1 MDDLDEI
8 LGVEIEDDEVDS
20 VGGLMAK
27 HLGKVP
33 IPGSTV
39 EVAGLR
45 FLAEEA
51 KGRRNR
57 VGTVLITPSQAETWP
72 ASTTRALRVALHA
85 APGSVT
91 SLPLDS
97 RP

>member
-1 MDDLDEI
+1 M
-8 LGVEIEDDEVDS
+8 GVAIEDDEVDS

-39 EVAGLR
+39 EVAGLVLR
-45 FLAEEA
+45 AEET

-57 VGTVLITPSQAETWP
+57 VGTVLITPVSSEP
-72 ASTTRALRVALHA
+72 ADVEPVEASR
-85 APGSVT
+85 T
-91 SLPLDS
+91 SG
-97 RP
+97 

>member
-1 MDDLDEI
+1 VDDLDEI
-8 LGVEIEDDEVDS
+8 LGVEIDDDEVDS

-57 VGTVLITPSQAETWP
+57 VGTVLITPVVKTKALAGPLPRET
-72 ASTTRALRVALHA
+72 T
-85 APGSVT
+85 G
-91 SLPLDS
+91 S
-97 RP
+97 RPSRSQRTQG